1 MAKSNFSVS
10 FGIIRFS
17 VFQLVLFCS
26 KIARNGQNSEMPT
39 ETVCS
44 LFSWMEWREKMLP
57 QHHPNPNIACPSFQE
72 RERGSLARSLTT
84 PEEATGLCNLG
95 AHLGRHQMD
104 HARQVTPTRWAEMLR
119 RDASD
124 RASLVSS
131 KVQRNKRAMQWSFRP
146 AAIMVVKMALRLA

>member
-57 QHHPNPNIACPSFQE
+57 QHHPNPNIACAAHHSKN
-72 RERGSLARSLTT
+72 ERGARSLARSLRLKKQQAYVTSAHISADTRWTT
-84 PEEATGLCNLG
+84 P
-95 AHLGRHQMD
+95 GRSLPQD
-104 HARQVTPTRWAEMLR
+104 GPRCCDVTPATERASFLPKCKETRGQCNGHLDLR
-119 RDASD
+119 R
-124 RASLVSS
+124 
-131 KVQRNKRAMQWSFRP
+131 
-146 AAIMVVKMALRLA
+146 